1 MCIVSGD
8 GVVTHTH
15 PHTHTHTHT
24 TCDNL
29 PREIYDN
36 LQQDYRRHV
45 WSIDIVDQPTC
56 QVKKHSLRENGASKI
71 FFPWKKM

>member
-45 WSIDIVDQPTC
+45 
-56 QVKKHSLRENGASKI
+56 
-71 FFPWKKM
+71 